1 MNGEALTSIIADAP
15 VKMPPD
21 EEEDHPGSVAV
32 SFAAAQ
38 SATPVPAPK
47 QQAKPQSQSFTE
59 PPKASSAP
67 EPPKTVDEYLQVM
80 TVDQAKMVK
89 IDFGKFSGWTLG
101 DIAMKSPGDLAWYVK
116 NYSGHNLAL
125 KAGAIKL
132 LEAAGQM
139 AS

>member
-1 MNGEALTSIIADAP
+1 MRFNACET
-15 VKMPPD
+15 PPD
-21 EEEDHPGSVAV
+21 EEDDHPGSVAV
-32 SFAAAQ
+32 SFAAVQ

-47 QQAKPQSQSFTE
+47 QQTKPQAQSFNE
-59 PPKASSAP
+59 LPKASAP

-80 TVDQAKMVK
+80 SVDQAKMVK

>member
-15 VKMPPD
+15 IKMPPD

-32 SFAAAQ
+32 SFTAAQ
-38 SATPVPAPK
+38 SATPVSAPK
-47 QQAKPQSQSFTE
+47 PQAKPLAQSFAE
-59 PPKASSAP
+59 PPKAPAP